1 MVKNHEDGKEKL
13 AKKSSKKNQDKANDL
28 EQKNGELI
36 LDLQRIRADF
46 ENYRKR
52 TEADVQAAR
61 QSGGNVMIV
70 KLLPIIDTLDRAISQ
85 APDELV
91 DNAWVKGVLGTAKKL
106 EKLLLDLQIER
117 IPAKIGDEF
126 NPELHYAVQYD
137 EESKGDRETI
147 TEELQAGYTRDGE
160 MIRQAMVRVGRTKD
174 KQTQ

>member
-1 MVKNHEDGKEKL
+1 MKKPEKKR
-13 AKKSSKKNQDKANDL
+13 ATSPKKPKQTVADV
-28 EQKNGELI
+28 EQQNGELV
-36 LDLQRIRADF
+36 LDLQRMRADF

-52 TEADVQAAR
+52 TEVEVSAAR
-61 QSGGNVMIV
+61 QSGGDAMIV